1 MADFVGPKERLT
13 VAQAAA
19 RKRKLAMAKREAEV
33 AAQDARR
40 KALVEA
46 QNKAPKPK
54 SQVTPPKTSGTP
66 TLTHLGTANRAPK
79 PSFVSKVIGNTG
91 KVASKVGKFAKG
103 NVPAA
108 IALGMLDLA
117 KKSTKEPLPRGMG
130 ISGNTGGK
138 GSHVGGK
145 PKTTPK
151 GALSVKSNNTSP
163 NKPKASQTPKA
174 KETPKFTKYKV
185 EHNDTLSGIAARA
198 GVTLA
203 ELRTANPKITD
214 PKKIFRNTSV
224 NIPKGKTASGSYTG
238 PVPYRPG
245 SKAAAEYDAKRKKK

>member
-1 MADFVGPKERLT
+1 MADFVGPKEKLT

-66 TLTHLGTANRAPK
+66 TLTHLGTDKKAT
-79 PSFVSKVIGNTG
+79 VSKLS
-91 KVASKVGKFAKG
+91 KVSKTAAKVGKFATRKTVIG
-103 NVPAA
+103 TVAVA
-108 IALGMLDLA
+108 GAQALGNYINKTA
-117 KKSTKEPLPRGMG
+117 QRGSVTNG
-130 ISGNTGGK
+130 AVGQSR
-138 GSHVGGK
+138 GSVVGWK
-145 PKTTPK
+145 PDKATPK
-151 GALSVKSNNTSP
+151 GARSVRSNNVAPT
-163 NKPKASQTPKA
+163 PKKAAAPAPKA